1 MTRTQ
6 TAKKTPK
13 ARKPSKKEALR
24 RLHEARQLQRDQRVQ
39 NLLKWV
45 GNSW

>member
-1 MTRTQ
+1 MTKTNQ
-6 TAKKTPK
+6 TKKPSN
-13 ARKPSKKEALR
+13 RKPSKKELLR
-24 RLHEARQLQRDQRVQ
+24 RLHEARQMQRDQRAQ